1 MMKGLIKIMTSKNEL
16 VKIMDI
22 SKEFKGKSI
31 FSNINLSISEG
42 DIIGFLGLN
51 GQGKTTL
58 IKCLL
63 GLTSIDSGNISIVLD
78 KKKEFGVM
86 LQEVAVPQNV
96 RVEEVI
102 QLVRHFS
109 DQPMDLE
116 SILYIANLSDK
127 RTKITQT
134 LSGGEKRRVQF
145 AAAIANNPKF
155 LILDEP
161 TVGMDLISKENF
173 WKEMKDFALKE
184 QRAILLVSHDLEEV
198 EEVANRIVILHNQ
211 KIRIDCQI
219 TELNQSVKE
228 KFREVIQND

>member
-1 MMKGLIKIMTSKNEL
+1 MKGLIKIMTSKNEL
-16 VKIMDI
+16 VKIMGI
-22 SKEFKGKSI
+22 SKEFKGKSV
-31 FSNINLSISEG
+31 FSNVNLSISEG

-63 GLTSIDSGNISIVLD
+63 GLTSIDSGNIRIVLD

-86 LQEVAVPQNV
+86 LQEIAVPQNV

-134 LSGGEKRRVQF
+134 LSGGEK
-145 AAAIANNPKF
+145 K
-155 LILDEP
+155 ES
-161 TVGMDLISKENF
+161 TVCCSY
-173 WKEMKDFALKE
+173 
-184 QRAILLVSHDLEEV
+184 S
-198 EEVANRIVILHNQ
+198 
-211 KIRIDCQI
+211 
-219 TELNQSVKE
+219 
-228 KFREVIQND
+228 